1 MKLCPPIS
9 TPMTPAPITAGSL
22 SLSLAR
28 SFPLFLFLAGSCS
41 LLISAC
47 SSSDGD
53 SGLPMAP
60 SGGASGALGGA
71 AGGTASGQGGTTMG
85 AAGSNG
91 AGGGVCVPPTGGISV
106 GGKTAFHYGINYAW
120 ASFGSDF
127 GNNRRGVAITRA
139 ARLTSLMD
147 MKAHGVDVVR
157 WWVFP
162 NFQGGGVNFD
172 TTTNAPTGLG
182 GTTAADIAA
191 ALDIAAQAGVHI
203 EFTFF
208 SFDTFKTMVNST
220 TVNPHNLAPLISTPA
235 MLSALVSNVIV
246 PFVNEVNLSANRDRV
261 SSWDV
266 INEPEW
272 AISAMPTDGVDPP
285 FSPQTTV
292 TTVSYPVMLGF
303 VKAAVDGLHGAS
315 DRPVTVG
322 AAAMKWAKAWT
333 GVGDFYT
340 FHLYDWINADYPYTR
355 SLASYG
361 VTDKPVVLGEF
372 PIQGLTGVPYAT
384 LVDTIYRLGYAGAL
398 AWSFN
403 DTAFPWVPNNAG
415 VKTFADQHPCAFSP

>member
-1 MKLCPPIS
+1 MKSRPLIW
-9 TPMTPAPITAGSL
+9 MTMA
-22 SLSLAR
+22 LA
-28 SFPLFLFLAGSCS
+28 LFAV
-41 LLISAC
+41 AC
-47 SSSDGD
+47 GSSDQTD
-53 SGLPMAP
+53 P
-60 SGGASGALGGA
+60 GGAQGGAPGGGLGGQTGAGAGGA
-71 AGGTASGQGGTTMG
+71 AGASSGPDGGS
-85 AAGSNG
+85 GSGGDSG
-91 AGGGVCVPPTGGISV
+91 AGGAACVPPTGGILV
-106 GGKTAFHYGINYAW
+106 DGQRQFHYGINYAW

-127 GNNRRGVAITRA
+127 GNTRRGVAVTRA
-139 ARLTSLMD
+139 QRLTSLQD

-172 TTTNAPTGLG
+172 TAGMPTGLG
-182 GTTAADIAA
+182 GTTAADIGA

-208 SFDTFKTMVNST
+208 SFDSFKTAINAT
-220 TVNPHNLAPLISTPA
+220 TPNPHNLAPLISSPA
-235 MLSALVSNVIV
+235 MLTALVNNVVV
-246 PFVNEVNLSANRDRV
+246 PFIDQVNLSANKDRV
-261 SSWDV
+261 ASWDV

-272 AISAMPTDGVDPP
+272 AINANPTDGVDPA
-285 FSPQTTV
+285 FTPQTTV

-303 VKAAVDGLHGAS
+303 VKAVADALHAGS

-340 FHLYDWINADYPYTR
+340 FHLYDWINADFPYTR

-384 LVDTIYRLGYAGAL
+384 LVDAIYRLGYAGAL
-398 AWSFN
+398 PWAYN
-403 DTAFPWVPNNAG
+403 DTAFPWSPNNAS
-415 VKTFADQHPCAFSP
+415 VKAFADQHPCAFTVP